1 MKLKFG
7 AIQIFVSDL
16 EKAKEWYKEKLGF
29 GIIEEFPEY
38 KCALMEF
45 DGIEFDGIEFDIG
58 EPNPSWG
65 EDWEEY
71 KKEIGRYIGVIFE
84 TDDIE
89 SLVKELEERG
99 IKFVK
104 LPEEKPWGEIRATFV
119 DLDGNSFDI
128 LQVKK

>member
-1 MKLKFG
+1 MRFKFG

-16 EKAKEWYKEKLGF
+16 EKAKKWYEEKLGF
-29 GIIEEFPEY
+29 GIIEEFKEY

-45 DGIEFDGIEFDIG
+45 DGIEFDIC
-58 EPNPSWG
+58 EPNPSWEEG
-65 EDWEEY
+65 WEEY
-71 KKEIGRYIGVIFE
+71 KEKIGRHIGVIFE

-99 IKFVK
+99 VKFVK